1 MIKLELSIEE
11 VNGILN
17 LLGQQPFVQ
26 VQGVIMNIQAQAA
39 PQVAAAEQ
47 TDKAGGTDQYG
58 YQSQQSK
65 AAPRTA
71 QEVSYQD

>member
-26 VQGVIMNIQAQAA
+26 VQGVIMNIQSQAA
-39 PQVAAAEQ
+39 PQVKQAEQ
-47 TDKAGGTDQYG
+47 ADKAGGTD
-58 YQSQQSK
+58 
-65 AAPRTA
+65 
-71 QEVSYQD
+71 

>member
-11 VNGILN
+11 VNGILS

-39 PQVAAAEQ
+39 PQVAEQ

-65 AAPRTA
+65 AAPHTA

>member
-11 VNGILN
+11 VNGILS

-39 PQVAAAEQ
+39 PQVTEQ
-47 TDKAGGTDQYG
+47 SDKAGGTD
-58 YQSQQSK
+58 
-65 AAPRTA
+65 
-71 QEVSYQD
+71 

>member
-26 VQGVIMNIQAQAA
+26 VQGVIMNIQSQAS
-39 PQVAAAEQ
+39 PQVIQPAEV
-47 TDKAGGTDQYG
+47 
-58 YQSQQSK
+58 
-65 AAPRTA
+65 
-71 QEVSYQD
+71 EVAETVE